1 MNIPVEGLEVG
12 SMDELLGGGGLEV
25 GGTGLCA
32 WSQIESVE
40 VCLFFWK
47 WDGEGR
53 HWVFNPND
61 GTCAQERLEP
71 LKQTLSFCR

>member
-47 WDGEGR
+47 WDGEGDTGSLIR
-53 HWVFNPND
+53 MMAPVPTKD
-61 GTCAQERLEP
+61 
-71 LKQTLSFCR
+71 